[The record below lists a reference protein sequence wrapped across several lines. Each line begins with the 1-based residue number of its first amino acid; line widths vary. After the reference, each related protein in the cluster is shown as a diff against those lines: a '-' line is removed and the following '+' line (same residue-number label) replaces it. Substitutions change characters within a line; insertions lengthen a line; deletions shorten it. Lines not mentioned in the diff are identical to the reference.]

1 MSAET
6 LSEATILVVEDNPTN
21 MGILFNLLRKANFRV
36 LTATDGEE
44 GLNHARIATPDLILL
59 DVLMPGIDGF
69 ETCRLLKENPVTEDI
84 PVIFMTALSETSEK
98 VKGFELGAADY
109 ITKPFQCD
117 EVLARIRKEIII
129 QDQKKKLL
137 KLNAMLSEAN
147 ATKDKFFSIIAHD
160 LRTPFSALIGA
171 TGFLIES
178 FDKLELRIIKDFL
191 TDINM
196 SSKEVFALVGNLLEW
211 SGAQTGTLA
220 YDPEQTDIS
229 EIIRKNILLAEQHA
243 RQKEVSISYAMKEGI
258 FADADPN
265 MMDTVVRN
273 LLSNAIKF
281 TPRGGA
287 VNVMAHESGDMIEVF
302 VSDTGI
308 GISEENIGKLFRIDV
323 KLSTRGTDDEGGS
336 GLGLILC
343 KEFIEKNK
351 GHIRVESRQG
361 KGTTFHFTVPKY
373 TEGKT

>member
-1 MSAET
+1 MKAET
-6 LSEATILVVEDNPTN
+6 SSDATILIVEDNPTN
-21 MGILFNLLRKANFRV
+21 MGVLFNLLRKAKFRV

-44 GLNHARIATPDLILL
+44 GLNHARLATPDLILL

-69 ETCRLLKENPVTEDI
+69 ETCRLLKENPVTKDI
-84 PVIFMTALSETSEK
+84 PVIFMTALSETAEK
-98 VKGFELGAADY
+98 LKGFDLGAADY

-117 EVLARIRKEIII
+117 EVLARIRKEITI
-129 QDQKKKLL
+129 QEQKKELL
-137 KLNAMLSEAN
+137 KLNTMLSEAN

-191 TDINM
+191 MDINA

-211 SGAQTGTLA
+211 SRSQIGTLIYA
-220 YDPEQTDIS
+220 PERINIF
-229 EIIRKNILLAEQHA
+229 EIIKKNILLAEQHA
-243 RQKEVSISYAMKEGI
+243 RQKKVRLTYTTNESI

-265 MMDTVVRN
+265 MIDTVVRN

-281 TPRGGA
+281 THRGGA
-287 VNVMAHESGDMIEVF
+287 VNITAYQSDDMIEVF

-323 KLSTRGTDDEGGS
+323 KLSTRGTDDEGGT

-351 GHIRVESRQG
+351 GHIRVESKHGR
-361 KGTTFHFTVPKY
+361 GTTFYFTLPKY

>member
-1 MSAET
+1 MKTET
-6 LSEATILVVEDNPTN
+6 SSEATILVIEDNPTN
-21 MGILFNLLRKANFRV
+21 MGVLFNLLRKAKFRV

-44 GLNHARIATPDLILL
+44 GLNHARLAMPDLILL

-69 ETCRLLKENPVTEDI
+69 ETCGLLKENPVTKDI
-84 PVIFMTALSETSEK
+84 PVIFMTALSETAEK

-117 EVLARIRKEIII
+117 EVLARIRKEITI
-129 QDQKKKLL
+129 QEQKKALL
-137 KLNAMLSEAN
+137 RLNAMLSEAN

-178 FDKLELRIIKDFL
+178 FDRLEIRIIKDFL
-191 TDINM
+191 TDINT

-211 SGAQTGTLA
+211 SRSQTGTLA
-220 YDPEQTDIS
+220 YEPERINIS
-229 EIIRKNILLAEQHA
+229 EIIKKNILLAEQHA
-243 RQKEVSISYAMKEGI
+243 RQKKVRITYTMEECLL
-258 FADADPN
+258 ADADPN

-281 TPRGGA
+281 TARGGA
-287 VNVMAHESGDMIEVF
+287 ASVTAYESGDTIGIS

-323 KLSTRGTDDEGGS
+323 RLSTRGTDDEGGT

-351 GHIRVESRQG
+351 GQIRVESKEGR
-361 KGTTFHFTVPKY
+361 GTTFHFTLPKY
-373 TEGKT
+373 NEGKA